1 MKGFI
6 CYKKRVSI
14 LILGLI
20 FFLPGTEAQDLV
32 KVQQL
37 WQQHDLAAAREQVD
51 IYTTAQPGD
60 VQGWLLK
67 AKIFNAISN
76 DAVLQ
81 NSVADGRIEAIGA
94 LQKAVKLDLSLVTN
108 ELKKD
113 SFAVPFQLYNGYSN
127 DGIAAFNTAAEV
139 NDKALYLEALSIFRK
154 ASLIGTI
161 IYTNKWGLQAIDTNN
176 IYYSAKAAI
185 KAEKTEEAVDLIKK
199 IADAHINETAANK
212 GFESLY
218 QWLVFNYRKQNNEA
232 AMNKYTAFASVAFP
246 SSPYFQLNYID
257 WLREQKKYD
266 QLYPN
271 YKTLFD
277 RGFNKAEYKY
287 AFLLD
292 IYNYIY
298 GGSGA
303 DIINPAIDYR
313 KLLEEQLTI
322 YTRQNPAAV
331 NGKLLFGK
339 FYINQAADWQKKIL
353 LTADAQIINAYRKN
367 IAANL
372 RSSNKYLREIADKF
386 PNTNRAVYNEALQL
400 LVSNFTALN
409 QPALAKKYQAWRR

>member
-6 CYKKRVSI
+6 CYKKRISI
-14 LILGLI
+14 LVLGLI
-20 FFLPGTEAQDLV
+20 FFLPGTEAQNLV

-37 WQQHDLAAAREQVD
+37 WQQHELAASREQVD
-51 IYTTAQPGD
+51 SYTAAQPND
-60 VQGWLLK
+60 VEGWLLK
-67 AKIFNAISN
+67 ARIFNAISS

-81 NSVADGRIEAIGA
+81 NSVADGRMEAIQA
-94 LQKAVKLDLSLVTN
+94 LQKAVKLNLDRVTN

-113 SFAVPFQLYNGYSN
+113 SFAMPFQLYNGYSD
-127 DGIAAFNTAAEV
+127 DGIAVFNTAAEV
-139 NDKALYLEALSIFRK
+139 NDKALYLEALNLFKK

-176 IYYSAKAAI
+176 LYYSAKAAI
-185 KAEKTEEAVDLIKK
+185 RAEKTEEAVDLIKK

-232 AMNKYTAFASVAFP
+232 AMNKYTALANVAFP
-246 SSPYFQLNYID
+246 LSPYFRLNYID
-257 WLREQKKYD
+257 WLREQKKYH

-271 YKTLFD
+271 YKALFD
-277 RGFNKAEYKY
+277 RGFNKAEYRY

-298 GGSGA
+298 GENGTDVTGSA
-303 DIINPAIDYR
+303 MDYR

-353 LTADAQIINAYRKN
+353 VTADAKTINTYRKN
-367 IAANL
+367 IEASL
-372 RSSNKYLREIADKF
+372 RSSNKYLREITDKF
-386 PNTNRAVYNEALQL
+386 PNTDRGLYNEALQL
-400 LVSNFTALN
+400 LISNFIMLN
-409 QPALAKKYQAWRR
+409 QPDLAKKYEARRR